1 MIKTQFLLWKTIE
14 GNRRLK
20 VRVRVR
26 GRFLLFYS
34 ELAPTDPSCNM
45 LQTLLGR
52 TKHEETMSDV
62 HPLTVGSE
70 DIEVVSAVDALGI
83 AIDNKFN
90 FNLKIERICKSALDQ
105 LQLLM
110 KLKQF
115 YQSEGRKTLINSFVL
130 SNFNYCSLVWSGI
143 QRD

>member
-1 MIKTQFLLWKTIE
+1 
-14 GNRRLK
+14 
-20 VRVRVR
+20 
-26 GRFLLFYS
+26 
-34 ELAPTDPSCNM
+34 
-45 LQTLLGR
+45 
-52 TKHEETMSDV
+52 MSDE

-70 DIEVVSAVDALGI
+70 DIEVVSSVDILGI

-90 FNLKIERICKSALDQ
+90 FNLKIERIYKSALDQ

-115 YQSEGRKTLINSFVL
+115 YQYEGRKILINSFVL

-143 QRD
+143 QRE

>member
-1 MIKTQFLLWKTIE
+1 
-14 GNRRLK
+14 
-20 VRVRVR
+20 
-26 GRFLLFYS
+26 
-34 ELAPTDPSCNM
+34 
-45 LQTLLGR
+45 
-52 TKHEETMSDV
+52 MSDV
-62 HPLTVGSE
+62 HPLTIGSE

-90 FNLKIERICKSALDQ
+90 FNLKIERICKSALVQ